1 MDELEFRRRIMS
13 DPKARDPELLE
24 ATKNSEANA
33 KYLDE
38 ILGLDARIEQA
49 MKVDVPDDLA
59 DRILFNQPP
68 ESNVVKVSFS
78 KKALSLA
85 ASVAFAFGLLVGQV
99 NWGNVVVSDAQAS
112 LPEMA
117 MEHFNAE
124 KSFIES
130 LDENPSKEQINA
142 KLLPFAYQLGQNF
155 PYHVFYINHCGFG
168 DSNAMHIVFEGE
180 KGKVTMFLTRIP
192 TEQVENFDKD
202 GMSGMVKP
210 MGDASFVLVGEEGE
224 NLDKI
229 GEKINKILN
238 PA

>member
-1 MDELEFRRRIMS
+1 MDELEFRRRVMS

-33 KYLDE
+33 KYLDD

-68 ESNVVKVSFS
+68 ENNVVKVSFG
-78 KKALSLA
+78 KRALSMA

-112 LPEMA
+112 LPDMA
-117 MEHFNAE
+117 MKHFNAE
-124 KSFIES
+124 KSFIDS
-130 LDENPSKEQINA
+130 LDENASKEQINA
-142 KLLPFAYQLGQNF
+142 KLLPFAYQLGQSF

-180 KGKVTMFLTRIP
+180 KGKVTLFLTGIA
-192 TEQVENFDKD
+192 TDQVENFDKD
-202 GMSGMVKP
+202 GMAGMVKP
-210 MGDASFVLVGEEGE
+210 MGNSSFILVGEEGE
-224 NLDKI
+224 DLAKI
-229 GEKINKILN
+229 GENIRKVMN